1 MEEMSMTEMETLD
14 AVLRCLEHL
23 SPDGQ
28 LRVLGVAL
36 MVICAPDFTTDNL
49 MMDHASDT
57 GMAMVH

>member
-1 MEEMSMTEMETLD
+1 METLD

-36 MVICAPDFTTDNL
+36 MISAPDCTTDNL

>member
-36 MVICAPDFTTDNL
+36 MISAPDCTTDNL

>member
-14 AVLRCLEHL
+14 AVLQCLEHL

-36 MVICAPDFTTDNL
+36 MISAPDFTTDNL